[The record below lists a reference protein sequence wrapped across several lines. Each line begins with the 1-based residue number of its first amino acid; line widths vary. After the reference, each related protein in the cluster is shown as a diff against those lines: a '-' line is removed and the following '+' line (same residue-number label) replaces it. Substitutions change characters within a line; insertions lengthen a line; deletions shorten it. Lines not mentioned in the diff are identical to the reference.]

1 MAATGSAHIL
11 KLNPVLDLNEAVGLH
26 GQLLAMRGRDILID
40 ASDVQRCG
48 TPCAQVL
55 MSAARTWS
63 EDQKSYR
70 LTGIS
75 DAFGKTM
82 QLIGIDIDP
91 FLVKES

>member
-1 MAATGSAHIL
+1 MAASGSAHIL

-26 GQLLAMRGRDILID
+26 GQLLAMRGHDLTID
-40 ASDVQRCG
+40 ASAVQRCG
-48 TPCAQVL
+48 TPCIQVL
-55 MSAARTWS
+55 MSAARTWE

-82 QLIGIDIDP
+82 QLIGIDIDQ
-91 FLVKES
+91 LLAKEN

>member
-1 MAATGSAHIL
+1 MAASGSAHIL

-26 GQLLAMRGRDILID
+26 GQLLAMRGRDLVID

-48 TPCAQVL
+48 TQCVQVL
-55 MSAARTWS
+55 MSAARTWE

-70 LTGIS
+70 MTGVS

-82 QLIGIDIDP
+82 QLIGIDIDQ
-91 FLVKES
+91 FLVKEN